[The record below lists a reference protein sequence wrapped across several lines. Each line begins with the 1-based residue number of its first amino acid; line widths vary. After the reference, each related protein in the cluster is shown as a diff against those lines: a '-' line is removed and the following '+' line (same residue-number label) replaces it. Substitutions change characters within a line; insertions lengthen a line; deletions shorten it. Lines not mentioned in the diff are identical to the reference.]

1 MVTVFFVTWTI
12 WIALIVGGLAV
23 LGALG
28 FLGVRLLQGWR
39 TLKRFRRHLGKEL
52 DGIADAL
59 ERTSEATA
67 RATDRSR
74 LDRALRRL
82 RVTLARVAIL
92 REALD
97 EATGAVGRL
106 TVFYPRK

>member
-1 MVTVFFVTWTI
+1 VFFVTWTI
-12 WIALIVGGLAV
+12 WTALLVGGVAV
-23 LGALG
+23 LAALG
-28 FLGVRLLQGWR
+28 FLAVRLLQGWR

-52 DGIADAL
+52 DRLADTL

-67 RATDRSR
+67 RATDRTR
-74 LDRALRRL
+74 LDDALGRL

-97 EATGAVGRL
+97 EATGVVGRL
-106 TVFYPRK
+106 TLFYPRK

>member
-1 MVTVFFVTWTI
+1 MFFVTWTI
-12 WIALIVGGLAV
+12 WTALLVGGLAV
-23 LGALG
+23 LAALV
-28 FLGVRLLQGWR
+28 FLAVRLLQGWR

-52 DGIADAL
+52 DRLADAL
-59 ERTSEATA
+59 ERTSQATA
-67 RATDRSR
+67 RATDRTR
-74 LDRALRRL
+74 LDQALGRL

-97 EATGAVGRL
+97 EATGVFGRL

>member
-1 MVTVFFVTWTI
+1 VFFVTWTI
-12 WIALIVGGLAV
+12 WTALLVGGLAV
-23 LGALG
+23 LAAVG

-52 DGIADAL
+52 NGLADAL

-67 RATDRSR
+67 RASDRSR
-74 LDRALRRL
+74 LDEALGSL
-82 RVTLARVAIL
+82 RVTLARVALL
-92 REALD
+92 REALG

-106 TVFYPRK
+106 TMFYPRK

>member
-1 MVTVFFVTWTI
+1 MFFVTWTI
-12 WIALIVGGLAV
+12 WTALLVGGLAV
-23 LGALG
+23 LAALG
-28 FLGVRLLQGWR
+28 FLAVRLLQGWR

-52 DGIADAL
+52 DRLADAL
-59 ERTSEATA
+59 ERTSQATA
-67 RATDRSR
+67 RATDRTR
-74 LDRALRRL
+74 LEDALGHL

-97 EATGAVGRL
+97 EATGVFGRI